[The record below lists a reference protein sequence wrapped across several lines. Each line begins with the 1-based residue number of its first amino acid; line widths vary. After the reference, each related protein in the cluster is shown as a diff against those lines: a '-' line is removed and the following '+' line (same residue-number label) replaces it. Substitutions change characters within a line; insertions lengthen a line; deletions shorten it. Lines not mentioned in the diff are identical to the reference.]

1 MTQKLGWWTAPIA
14 VIAVFAVVLGGCG
27 TPYVSPTPSPQP
39 TPTESATPTPTPAAA
54 VAHDVVFFARDRLP
68 PVAGHVPGAGNGA
81 TAAERIRSRLDALFS
96 VAAPPGLFNIAPTVK
111 ARPASVVV
119 SSPFTVV
126 DFTVPNDDWGAAGSA
141 GTRAFIQQLVYTI
154 TEEPGV
160 ERVLI
165 TQNGGH
171 MAIITGEGVV
181 IDHPSGRLDVAGYN
195 VVPSLERVRS
205 FEGDVV
211 PATPT
216 ATIRSRFSVDEVAP
230 ALARLVVELDRPGE
244 DPRWI
249 PTFEVT
255 PIHATLGG
263 KDELQLTVYDGR
275 DNPSDVIVDR
285 SPLRRL
291 KVEPGVATKSTAY
304 RLALDDLRPWRVG
317 LAFDPVR
324 IVLDVGGDPDAV
336 NANVAIYRPH
346 FAEPLGAGAV
356 VNGMVRAFEAAYEYR
371 LTDVF
376 GGVLSGG
383 YGTAS
388 LGTSPIWG
396 LFEFRLSS
404 IPAGTSNVEVFLR
417 SPRDGEIS
425 DLAQVAVV
433 VAP

>member
-1 MTQKLGWWTAPIA
+1 MLLAA
-14 VIAVFAVVLGGCG
+14 FAVALVSCG

-39 TPTESATPTPTPAAA
+39 TPTESATPTPTPAPA

-68 PVAGHVPGAGNGA
+68 PVAGHVPGAGIGA
-81 TAAERIRSRLDALFS
+81 TAAERIRSRLDALFTA
-96 VAAPPGLFNIAPTVK
+96 AAPPGLFNIAPTVK

-119 SSPFTVV
+119 GSPFTVV

-160 ERVLI
+160 DRVLI
-165 TQNGGH
+165 TQNRGH
-171 MAIITGEGVV
+171 MAVITGEGVI
-181 IDHPSGRLDVAGYN
+181 IDHPTGRIDVAGYS
-195 VVPSLERVRS
+195 VEPSVERVRS
-205 FEGDVV
+205 FEGDTV
-211 PATPT
+211 PIAPT
-216 ATIRSRFSVDEVAP
+216 AAITSRLSVDEVAP
-230 ALARLVVELDRPGE
+230 SLARLVVELTRPGE
-244 DPRWI
+244 DRHWL
-249 PTFEVT
+249 PTFDVT
-255 PIHATLGG
+255 PVFATLGG
-263 KDELQLTVYDGR
+263 KSELQLTVYDGT
-275 DNPSDVIVDR
+275 DVASDVIVDR

-291 KVEPGVATKSTAY
+291 KIGPGVATRSTAY

-336 NANVAIYRPH
+336 NANVAIYRPQ
-346 FAEPLGAGAV
+346 FAEPLRAGAV
-356 VNGMVRAFEAAYEYR
+356 VNGMVRAFEATYEYR

-376 GGVLSGG
+376 GGVLAGG

-396 LFEFRLSS
+396 LFEFRLGS

-425 DLAQVAVV
+425 ELASIAVV